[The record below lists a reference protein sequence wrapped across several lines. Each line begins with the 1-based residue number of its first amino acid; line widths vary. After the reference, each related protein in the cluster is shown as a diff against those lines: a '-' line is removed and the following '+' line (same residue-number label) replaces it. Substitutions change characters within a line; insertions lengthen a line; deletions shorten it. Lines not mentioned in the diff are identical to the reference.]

1 MLQVIPIS
9 LHLNSS
15 KWLLV
20 SLYRP
25 EHMKVP
31 HFLEH
36 LDNLILTNSKSIS
49 NIIVIGDFN
58 MKEDDPYLAQFRKC
72 HNLYNLIKDPTCFK
86 SLTNPSA
93 IDHIFTN
100 QKHSFTNSCTIETG
114 LSDHHKMIFTC
125 MKSTYSKIPPK
136 VITYRDYK
144 NFDENA
150 FLSEV
155 CTNLDRIPIVN
166 YTMMN
171 QVSESVLEKHAPTKT
186 KTVRGNDKI
195 HMNKTLRKAIMHRS
209 KLKNIADKTADPQ
222 DILRYKKQRNV
233 CVYLNK
239 KAKQEAMKNINV
251 KRIENARSFWNT
263 YKPYLSKKYTTDEK
277 IILVEEDKIVSDDD
291 NIAHIF
297 NEYFTNI
304 TKSIHAHKRPSEE
317 GGTSTVAAAVTK
329 HSFHPSILKIKENI
343 TNKSFNFIH
352 VLPEDVQKQINKLKT
367 SKKSRGI
374 IPIKIIKMLAKVNIF
389 S

>member
-1 MLQVIPIS
+1 MCTR
-9 LHLNSS
+9 N
-15 KWLLV
+15 
-20 SLYRP
+20 YRR
-25 EHMKVP
+25 
-31 HFLEH
+31 
-36 LDNLILTNSKSIS
+36 KSI
-49 NIIVIGDFN
+49 
-58 MKEDDPYLAQFRKC
+58 
-72 HNLYNLIKDPTCFK
+72 
-86 SLTNPSA
+86 
-93 IDHIFTN
+93 
-100 QKHSFTNSCTIETG
+100 
-114 LSDHHKMIFTC
+114 
-125 MKSTYSKIPPK
+125 
-136 VITYRDYK
+136 
-144 NFDENA
+144 
-150 FLSEV
+150 
-155 CTNLDRIPIVN
+155 
-166 YTMMN
+166 
-171 QVSESVLEKHAPTKT
+171 
-186 KTVRGNDKI
+186 RGWGSRS
-195 HMNKTLRKAIMHRS
+195 HLHRS

-277 IILVEEDKIVSDDD
+277 IILVEGDKIVSNDD

-352 VLPEDVQKQINKLKT
+352 VLPM
-367 SKKSRGI
+367 SKNR
-374 IPIKIIKMLAKVNIF
+374 
-389 S
+389 